1 MSKADKIEYIGKY
14 HVIRELGRGATA
26 TVYLAEEAGR
36 PEPVAIKLV
45 RFSDGADEAQWTRR
59 LKKLFATEG
68 AMAKKLDHPNIIR
81 IHDTVF
87 EDEQA
92 YIVMEHVTGRELSN
106 FCSFDKLLPLHRVVG
121 IVFKCCLALDYAFKQ
136 GVIHRD
142 IKPANILVDDEDNV
156 KIMDFGLALN
166 TAKKSESDSTFIMGV
181 GSPAYMSPEQIKG
194 YPLNQKT
201 DLYSLGVVLFHL
213 LTGRLPFRAANTAQ
227 LVYKIVNA
235 DPPMPSQI
243 NPNVPV
249 SMDGIIR
256 RALEKDLYSR
266 YRNGAEMAQD
276 LSSVRFQVVDDNW
289 VALDTSRLDI
299 LKKLEF
305 FRGFEELEL
314 WEVLRISTWR
324 EIPAEVLLMREGDED
339 SGFGIIVEGEVEV
352 SMQDRVI
359 CRLGA
364 GEVIGEMAYLSQDL
378 PRRSASI
385 VTLTPIVYL
394 DVNYAA
400 LALATEE
407 CFQRFQKKLVATAV
421 KRLAAADHSL
431 ASHGEQA
438 HKPAMT
444 DRLEIELELEP
455 LAEPPAAAKPKN
467 SA

>member
-36 PEPVAIKLV
+36 SEPVAIKLV
-45 RFSDGADEAQWTRR
+45 RFSGGADEAHWTRR

-87 EDEQA
+87 EEDQA

-194 YPLNQKT
+194 YPLDQKT
-201 DLYSLGVVLFHL
+201 DLYSLGVVLFNL

-249 SMDGIIR
+249 SMDNIIR

-276 LSSVRFQVVDDNW
+276 LSAVRFQVVDDNW

-324 EIPAEVLLMREGDED
+324 EIPAEVLLMREGEEE
-339 SGFGIIVEGEVEV
+339 SGFGLIVEGEVEV
-352 SMQDRVI
+352 SMEDRVI
-359 CRLGA
+359 NRLGA
-364 GEVIGEMAYLSQDL
+364 GEVVGEMAYLSQDV
-378 PRRSASI
+378 PKRSASI

-394 DVNYAA
+394 DINNSA

-421 KRLAAADHSL
+421 KRLAVADHSL

-455 LAEPPAAAKPKN
+455 LAEPPATAKPKN
-467 SA
+467 NA

>member
-1 MSKADKIEYIGKY
+1 MNDMGRIETIGKY

-26 TVYLAEEAGR
+26 TVYLAEAPGLD
-36 PEPVAIKLV
+36 EPVAIKLV
-45 RFSDGADEAQWTRR
+45 RFGGGMDEAQWTRR

-81 IHDTVF
+81 IHDTVLE
-87 EDEQA
+87 EDQA
-92 YIVMEHVTGRELSN
+92 YIVMEYVSGRELSN

-142 IKPANILVDDEDNV
+142 IKPANIVVDDEDNV

-201 DLYSLGVVLFHL
+201 DLYSLGVVLFSL
-213 LTGRLPFRAANTAQ
+213 MTGRLPFRAANTAQ
-227 LVYKIVNA
+227 LVYKIINA

-243 NPNVPV
+243 NPNVPA
-249 SMDGIIR
+249 SMDKIIR

-276 LSSVRFQVVDDNW
+276 LSAVRFQVVDDNW

-305 FRGFEELEL
+305 LQGFEELEL

-324 EIPAEVLLMREGDED
+324 EIPADVLLMREGDEE
-339 SGFGIIVEGEVEV
+339 SGFGVIVEGEVEV
-352 SMQDRVI
+352 SVEDRVI
-359 CRLGA
+359 CRLGV
-364 GEVIGEMAYLSQDL
+364 GEVVGELAYLNQDA
-378 PRRSASI
+378 PRRSASV

-394 DVNYAA
+394 DVNNSA
-400 LALATEE
+400 LSLATEE
-407 CFQRFQKKLVATAV
+407 CFQRFQKKLVATAIR
-421 KRLAAADHSL
+421 RLVAADRNL
-431 ASHGEQA
+431 ARFGEQA
-438 HKPAMT
+438 HQPAVT
-444 DRLEIELELEP
+444 DMLEIELELEP
-455 LAEPPAAAKPKN
+455 IDEPQPTAEPKKGA
-467 SA
+467 

>member
-1 MSKADKIEYIGKY
+1 MGKSDQIETIGKY
-14 HVIRELGRGATA
+14 RVLRELGRGATA
-26 TVYLAEEAGR
+26 TVYLAEA
-36 PEPVAIKLV
+36 PDLTEPVAIKLV
-45 RFSDGADEAQWTRR
+45 RFDGGTDEAQWMRR

-142 IKPANILVDDEDNV
+142 IKPANILVDDDDNV

-249 SMDGIIR
+249 SMDSIIR

-455 LAEPPAAAKPKN
+455 LAEPPAPAKPKN

>member
-142 IKPANILVDDEDNV
+142 IKPANILVDDDDNV

-166 TAKKSESDSTFIMGV
+166 TAKQSESDSTFIMGV

-243 NPNVPV
+243 NPSVPV

-299 LKKLEF
+299 LKRLEF

-385 VTLTPIVYL
+385 VTLTPIAYL

-455 LAEPPAAAKPKN
+455 LAEPPAPAKPKN
-467 SA
+467 NA

>member
-36 PEPVAIKLV
+36 SEPVAIKLV
-45 RFSDGADEAQWTRR
+45 RFSGGADEAHWTRR

-87 EDEQA
+87 EEDQA

-194 YPLNQKT
+194 YPLDQKT
-201 DLYSLGVVLFHL
+201 DLYSLGVVLFNL

-249 SMDGIIR
+249 SMDNIIR

-276 LSSVRFQVVDDNW
+276 LSAVRYQVVDDNW

-324 EIPAEVLLMREGDED
+324 EIPAEVLLMREGDEE

-352 SMQDRVI
+352 SMEDRVI
-359 CRLGA
+359 NRLGA
-364 GEVIGEMAYLSQDL
+364 GEVVGEMAYLSQDV
-378 PRRSASI
+378 PKRSASI

-394 DVNYAA
+394 DINNSA

-421 KRLAAADHSL
+421 KRLAVADHSL

-455 LAEPPAAAKPKN
+455 LAEPPATAKPKN
-467 SA
+467 NA

>member
-36 PEPVAIKLV
+36 SEPVAIKLV
-45 RFSDGADEAQWTRR
+45 RFSGGADEAHWTRR

-87 EDEQA
+87 EEDQA

-194 YPLNQKT
+194 YPLDQKT
-201 DLYSLGVVLFHL
+201 DLYSLGVVLFNL

-249 SMDGIIR
+249 SMDNIIR

-276 LSSVRFQVVDDNW
+276 LSAVRFQVVDDNW

-324 EIPAEVLLMREGDED
+324 EIPAEVLLMREGDEE

-352 SMQDRVI
+352 SMEDRVI
-359 CRLGA
+359 NRLGA
-364 GEVIGEMAYLSQDL
+364 GEVVGEMAYLSQDV
-378 PRRSASI
+378 PKRSASI

-394 DVNYAA
+394 DINNSA

-455 LAEPPAAAKPKN
+455 LAEPPATAKPKN
-467 SA
+467 NA

>member
-1 MSKADKIEYIGKY
+1 MGKTDQIEAIDQYR
-14 HVIRELGRGATA
+14 VLRVLGRGATA
-26 TVYLAEEAGR
+26 TVYLAEAPGR

-45 RFSDGADEAQWTRR
+45 RFDGSADEAQWTRR

-68 AMAKKLDHPNIIR
+68 AMARKLDHPNIIR
-81 IHDTVF
+81 IYDTVLD
-87 EDEQA
+87 EDQA
-92 YIVMEHVTGRELSN
+92 YIVMEYVTGRELSE

-136 GVIHRD
+136 GIVHRD
-142 IKPANILVDDEDNV
+142 IKPANILVDDQDNV

-166 TAKKSESDSTFIMGV
+166 TAKKSETDSTFIMGV

-213 LTGRLPFRAANTAQ
+213 LTGRLPFRAANSAQ

-243 NPNVPV
+243 NPNVPA
-249 SMDGIIR
+249 SMDNIIR

-276 LSSVRFQVVDDNW
+276 LSAVRFQVVDDNW
-289 VALDTSRLDI
+289 VALDTSRLDT
-299 LKKLEF
+299 LKRLEF
-305 FRGFEELEL
+305 FRGFEEVEL

-324 EIPAEVLLMREGDED
+324 EIPADVLLMNEGDEE
-339 SGFGIIVEGEVEV
+339 SGFGIIIEGEVEV
-352 SMQDRVI
+352 SVEDRAI

-364 GEVIGEMAYLSQDL
+364 GEVVGEMAYLNQDA
-378 PRRSASI
+378 PRRCASI

-394 DVNYAA
+394 DVNNAA

-407 CFQRFQKKLVATAV
+407 CFERFQKRLVSTAIR
-421 KRLAAADHSL
+421 RLAAADQSL

-438 HKPAMT
+438 HKPAAS
-444 DRLEIELELEP
+444 DKLEIELDLEP
-455 LAEPPAAAKPKN
+455 LDETPTAIEPLKR
-467 SA
+467 S

>member
-1 MSKADKIEYIGKY
+1 MGKGDKIEAIGKY
-14 HVIRELGRGATA
+14 RVLRELGRGATA
-26 TVYLAEEAGR
+26 TVFLAEDAGR

-45 RFSDGADEAQWTRR
+45 RFGGGGADEAQWTRR

-68 AMAKKLDHPNIIR
+68 AMAKRLDHPNIIR
-81 IHDTVF
+81 IHDTVLE
-87 EDEQA
+87 EDQA
-92 YIVMEHVTGRELSN
+92 YIVMEYVAGRELSD
-106 FCSFDKLLPLHRVVG
+106 FCAFDRLLPLHRVVG

-142 IKPANILVDDEDNV
+142 IKPANIVVDDEDNV

-166 TAKKSESDSTFIMGV
+166 TAKKSETDSTFIMGV

-227 LVYKIVNA
+227 LVYKIINA

-243 NPNVPV
+243 NPNVPA
-249 SMDGIIR
+249 SMDNIIR

-266 YRNGAEMAQD
+266 YRYGAEMAQD
-276 LSSVRFQVVDDNW
+276 LSAVRFQVVDDNW
-289 VALDTSRLDI
+289 VAIDTTRLDK
-299 LKKLEF
+299 LKQLEF
-305 FRGFEELEL
+305 FRGFEEIEL

-324 EIPAEVLLMREGDED
+324 EIPAEILLMQEGDEE
-339 SGFGIIVEGEVEV
+339 SCFGILVEGEVEV
-352 SMQDRVI
+352 SLEGRVI

-364 GEVIGEMAYLSQDL
+364 GEVVGEMAYLSQDA
-378 PRRSASI
+378 PRRYASV

-394 DVNYAA
+394 DVNNAA

-407 CFQRFQKKLVATAV
+407 CFERFQKKLVATAV
-421 KRLAAADHSL
+421 RRLAAADHSL
-431 ASHGEQA
+431 ASHGEMA
-438 HKPAMT
+438 SMPAAT

-455 LAEPPAAAKPKN
+455 DEIQPK
-467 SA
+467 SVS